1 MSTLKITK
9 AQPARK
15 SRMDELQEIGER
27 HEGFRE
33 GYDARDSLIRF
44 GDTLRQ
50 LRESVGLTQEQLASK
65 VGMSQPAVSRL
76 ESGFGPRGPEMDT
89 VLRFVHGCEASLTVN
104 IEPNLALKDNEPT
117 HALHVAL

>member
-1 MSTLKITK
+1 MRTLKINRG
-9 AQPARK
+9 QSARK
-15 SRMDELQEIGER
+15 SRMDALQEIGER
-27 HEGFRE
+27 HEGFRD

-50 LRESVGLTQEQLASK
+50 LRESVGLTQEQLAIK

-104 IEPNLALKDNEPT
+104 IEPHLATKDKEPAY
-117 HALHVAL
+117 ALQVAL